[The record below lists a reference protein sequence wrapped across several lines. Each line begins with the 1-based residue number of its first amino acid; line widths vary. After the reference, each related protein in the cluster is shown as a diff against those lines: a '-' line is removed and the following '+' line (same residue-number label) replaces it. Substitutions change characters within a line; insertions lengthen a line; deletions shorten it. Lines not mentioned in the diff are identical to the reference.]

1 MVNWFSSR
9 AGGQDLAN
17 DLIDE
22 IIGFIAVDTE
32 DLQLRLV
39 SLQRGTSALLG
50 GLQRCFEGFVSPR
63 NCL

>member
-1 MVNWFSSR
+1 MN
-9 AGGQDLAN
+9 
-17 DLIDE
+17 LIDE